1 VFHTSEADALLG
13 SSGSLL
19 PGAKV
24 KIIDQHGKEVTEYET
39 PGELYVQAPNVVL
52 GYLHNEKANAE
63 TFVWREDGRWLR
75 TGDEVLVRKSDR
87 GFEHFFVVDRIKE
100 LIKVKVS
107 PRNSLGMNPS
117 LITHHRAIRSLPQSW
132 RPIFSTTHTS
142 PTAQ

>member
-100 LIKVKVS
+100 LIKVKVNPEHP
-107 PRNSLGMNPS
+107 PRVNSS
-117 LITHHRAIRSLPQSW
+117 LITYHRAIKSLPQS
-132 RPIFSTTHTS
+132 
-142 PTAQ
+142 